1 MELRVRPT
9 DDLDIDIISLNMRE
23 ADLMEI
29 EATGTIDPVVS
40 LTNCCELSKG
50 SCYTITM
57 DELPIAMF
65 GVSEVELLPSFAS
78 VWLLGTNDITD
89 SAPIAFLRLTKR
101 ILPKLISPYDMVFNV
116 MDKRNELH
124 IRFVKWLGFTFIREI
139 AYGPQKLPFYEFAL
153 INKRR
158 SHV

>member
-57 DELPIAMF
+57 NELPIAMF

-101 ILPKLISPYDMVFNV
+101 ILPKLISP
-116 MDKRNELH
+116 
-124 IRFVKWLGFTFIREI
+124 
-139 AYGPQKLPFYEFAL
+139 
-153 INKRR
+153 
-158 SHV
+158 